1 MAARPDT
8 PERPEAPERPDTP
21 DRPETP
27 ERPDTQ
33 LPHAARD
40 DRQDP
45 DADRAHTFLFA
56 DLVGFTALAEL
67 EGDGRALEVA
77 LSLQRR
83 AGELLDEHRAEQVK
97 TFGDGLMLRCD
108 DPQDAICLGLR
119 LVDGLAQDA
128 DFPPVRVGIHTGPA
142 LANDGD
148 WYGRTVNVAARL
160 CAVAPGGEV
169 MVSEQTRQAAGAMPT
184 VRWSG
189 RELHWLRNVPEP
201 VPTYLAC
208 AGDELEIRPEKKRK
222 RARLPQWSCGGAA
235 TRTAEAAA

>member
-1 MAARPDT
+1 MA
-8 PERPEAPERPDTP
+8 ERPHAPERHHTPHGAVAPD
-21 DRPETP
+21 DHQD
-27 ERPDTQ
+27 DT
-33 LPHAARD
+33 A
-40 DRQDP
+40 
-45 DADRAHTFLFA
+45 RAHTFLFA

-77 LSLQRR
+77 LNLQRR
-83 AGELLDEHRAEQVK
+83 AGQLLDDHGAEQVK

-119 LVDGLAQDA
+119 LVDELAAQP

-142 LANDGD
+142 LANEGD

-169 MVSEQTRQAAGAMPT
+169 MVSEQTRQAAGSMPT
-184 VRWSG
+184 VKWSD

-208 AGDELEIRPEKKRK
+208 ASRELESEPEQQGKLA
-222 RARLPQWSCGGAA
+222 ARLTRWRCSGAGP
-235 TRTAEAAA
+235 RTAEAAA